1 MTNKSARHV
10 GGSKFLGRYSQTE
23 THALQREYVA
33 HRDKKTTEKES
44 DASPVNK
51 MGSKSVKGL
60 ALEGRTPV
68 AMFIGA
74 REQRNITAY

>member
-23 THALQREYVA
+23 THALQREHVA
-33 HRDKKTTEKES
+33 HKDKKTTEKEC
-44 DASPVNK
+44 DASPINM

-60 ALEGRTPV
+60 AMEGRTPV
-68 AMFIGA
+68 AMFIGD
-74 REQRNITAY
+74 EQESKEI